1 MRRFSKVVQSRAG
14 LILGSAILT
23 TLLLPVAA
31 FAGGFSGP
39 RGAHH
44 HHAAA
49 GAGGSA
55 ELAIFL
61 GIVAVAI
68 LSVLI
73 LSRIDT
79 NREGG
84 RRAANSIQ
92 RKPAG
97 AGS

>member
-1 MRRFSKVVQSRAG
+1 MRRFSKVMQGRAW
-14 LILGSAILT
+14 LILGSAIMAM
-23 TLLLPVAA
+23 LLLPVAA
-31 FAGGFSGP
+31 FAGGFSGH

-44 HHAAA
+44 HAA
-49 GAGGSA
+49 GGGGGSTG
-55 ELAIFL
+55 LAIFL
-61 GIVAVAI
+61 GIIAVAI

-84 RRAANSIQ
+84 RRAANGIQ
-92 RKPAG
+92 REPSG

>member
-1 MRRFSKVVQSRAG
+1 MRRFWNIVRSRAG
-14 LILGSAILT
+14 LILGSAVVTMLV
-23 TLLLPVAA
+23 LPVTG

-44 HHAAA
+44 GAAT
-49 GAGGSA
+49 GSGGSG

-61 GIVAVAI
+61 GIVAIAV

-73 LSRIDT
+73 LGRVGLE
-79 NREGG
+79 RERGE
-84 RRAANSIQ
+84 RAAKSIR

-97 AGS
+97 VAS